1 MKGYHQTGRQTA
13 SKPHPPSGRP
23 PRTPRR
29 LSAAFPCPSAGPFPG
44 SPPGRLS
51 CGTRSPPSSSRKPNG
66 ARGGPFI
73 DTLALP
79 RTSQEIPRHSRF
91 RHAPRRGLCLV
102 RGSYAAQGPRA
113 PRASSSPSAAKS
125 RRAEAEAA
133 PQAGKAASAA
143 STARSTSVISREA
156 TVPMLSPV
164 AGSSTSMRAS
174 PAIQR
179 PANRAS
185 PSRKRAE
192 WRASG
197 TQSVAELI
205 TDYRGMIGER
215 AQSGAPWRG
224 IAARFVVWAQQS
236 CAPKTVGQVNSRR
249 SGNVLSAAA

>member
-1 MKGYHQTGRQTA
+1 
-13 SKPHPPSGRP
+13 
-23 PRTPRR
+23 
-29 LSAAFPCPSAGPFPG
+29 
-44 SPPGRLS
+44 
-51 CGTRSPPSSSRKPNG
+51 
-66 ARGGPFI
+66 
-73 DTLALP
+73 
-79 RTSQEIPRHSRF
+79 
-91 RHAPRRGLCLV
+91 
-102 RGSYAAQGPRA
+102 
-113 PRASSSPSAAKS
+113 
-125 RRAEAEAA
+125 
-133 PQAGKAASAA
+133 
-143 STARSTSVISREA
+143 VISREA

-224 IAARFVVWAQQS
+224 IAARFVVWAPQS
-236 CAPKTVGQVNSRR
+236 CTASPKTVGQVNSRR